1 MWCVLSVYDLKAQ
14 EYGPLYL
21 ARTEQVG
28 GRMFADAVVGGPA
41 DSTLRRYPEDFVLR
55 KVGSFDEESGELFS
69 SIDDGGE
76 PRDILKAV
84 DVILMREAVPSAP
97 EL

>member
-28 GRMFADAVVGGPA
+28 ARMFADAVLGGPA

-55 KVGSFDEESGELFS
+55 YVGEFDEGTGDLSSGERF
-69 SIDDGGE
+69 DV
-76 PRDILKAV
+76 LKAV
-84 DVILMREAVPSAP
+84 DVVLMKEAVSA